1 MDVPSALYA
10 AIFVSATC
18 CNIPTVVVKVAE
30 YLWSLYL
37 QRHKERLFLNVIKQ
51 RKRYFIFR
59 FQKTKSTHFCAVLAR
74 GAVSLS
80 VATHTSIMNTN

>member
-1 MDVPSALYA
+1 VDVPLALYA

-37 QRHKERLFLNVIKQ
+37 QRRKERLILNIVKQ
-51 RKRYFIFR
+51 PKRYFIFR
-59 FQKTKSTHFCAVLAR
+59 FRNTKSSHVCNVLAR
-74 GAVSLS
+74 GAVSMCS
-80 VATHTSIMNTN
+80 YTHQYCEH